1 MGPTRRPSHL
11 SGSQSSLASETGTG
25 SADPQL
31 GTPPWPDPKSPGEY
45 QAAPSNPPP
54 PPFCL
59 PMVLLPHSIRPNW
72 RVLGEVR
79 SSLFIERCAGHWGI

>member
-54 PPFCL
+54 PP
-59 PMVLLPHSIRPNW
+59 LLPPD
-72 RVLGEVR
+72 GPPP
-79 SSLFIERCAGHWGI
+79 SLDPPKLESAG

>member
-1 MGPTRRPSHL
+1 MGPTHRPSHL

-45 QAAPSNPPP
+45 QAAPSNPPAP
-54 PPFCL
+54 PSSASRL
-59 PMVLLPHSIRPNW
+59 S
-72 RVLGEVR
+72 
-79 SSLFIERCAGHWGI
+79 SSLTRSTQTGEC